1 MGSEKMREAFLSAE
15 QLTDTTTYNKEH
27 VITKRMFK
35 NVKKDLHMVVEMLF
49 PENQHFKDC
58 LGVS

>member
-1 MGSEKMREAFLSAE
+1 MKSYKILRFYFSLEKKKIGSEKMREALLSAE

-35 NVKKDLHMVVEMLF
+35 NVKKDLV
-49 PENQHFKDC
+49 
-58 LGVS
+58 

>member
-1 MGSEKMREAFLSAE
+1 MKSYKILRFCFSLEKKKLGSEKMREAFLNAE

-35 NVKKDLHMVVEMLF
+35 NVKKDLV
-49 PENQHFKDC
+49 
-58 LGVS
+58 